1 MRHLPIV
8 AFAAAGIIAAA
19 VFGLSQ
25 FQQAGVLHERLSKVE
40 EDIADRD
47 AQIAGLDS
55 QLSELAESKSELE
68 SDVAYW
74 RNQHQAKSKEYDD
87 LGAHYDSLSEQY
99 GDLQQSY
106 GDLRVKNQ
114 QLAGEN
120 VSLMSSQSL
129 LQQAAEKERTQRE
142 SAEAKLAVAA
152 TPPYTVVQGREIKW
166 AFKDSKGNGYNWEM
180 PIDVYR
186 NLIDA
191 PEPATKLRLQKGD
204 GSTVIVR
211 DHTRFVDDESF
222 AKVVDEIYDNA
233 ASDKQ
238 FLYELWFI
246 TSQLTTYSTDIG
258 EDPRWALET
267 FTEAGGDCEDL
278 VILIASMLKSSE
290 HTDGW
295 KIQMVYFDADNPL
308 SKSDVDHV
316 ALYVETDEFA
326 TFVESTNKEDGLQY
340 WKGTVNGWYFD
351 L

>member
-1 MRHLPIV
+1 MRHLPAV
-8 AFAAAGIIAAA
+8 AFAAAGIIVAA
-19 VFGLSQ
+19 VFGLLQS
-25 FQQAGVLHERLSKVE
+25 QQAGVLHDRLSKVE
-40 EDIADRD
+40 EDLADRD
-47 AQIAGLDS
+47 ARIAGLDS
-55 QLSELAESKSELE
+55 QLSELAEEKGELE

-74 RNQHQAKSKEYDD
+74 QGQHQAKSKEYDD
-87 LGAHYDSLSEQY
+87 LGTHYDSLSEQY

-142 SAEAKLAVAA
+142 TAEAKLAVAA

-204 GSTVIVR
+204 GTTITVR

-222 AKVVDEIYDNA
+222 AKVVDEVYDNA
-233 ASDKQ
+233 ASDRQ
-238 FLYELWFI
+238 FLFELWFI
-246 TSQLTTYSTDIG
+246 TAQLTTYSTDIG

-290 HTDGW
+290 HTKDW
-295 KIQMVYFDADNPL
+295 TIQMVYFDADDPL
-308 SKSDVDHV
+308 NKNDVDHV

-326 TFVESTNKEDGLQY
+326 TFVESTNKDDGLQY

>member
-1 MRHLPIV
+1 MRHLPVI
-8 AFAAAGIIAAA
+8 AFAAAGVIAAA
-19 VFGLSQ
+19 VFGLFQ
-25 FQQAGVLHERLSKVE
+25 FQQTGMLHERLSKVE
-40 EDIADRD
+40 GDLADRD

-55 QLSELAESKSELE
+55 QLSELAEDKGELE
-68 SDVAYW
+68 SNVAYW
-74 RNQHQAKSKEYDD
+74 QGQHQAKSEEYDD
-87 LGAHYDSLSEQY
+87 LGADYDSLSAQY

-152 TPPYTVVQGREIKW
+152 TPPYTIVQGREIKW

-186 NLIDA
+186 NLINA
-191 PEPATKLRLQKGD
+191 PEPAGKLRLQKGD
-204 GSTVIVR
+204 GTTITVR

-222 AKVVDEIYDNA
+222 AKVVDEVYDNA
-233 ASDKQ
+233 GSDRQ

-246 TSQLTTYSTDIG
+246 TSQMTTYSTDIG

-267 FTEAGGDCEDL
+267 
-278 VILIASMLKSSE
+278 
-290 HTDGW
+290 
-295 KIQMVYFDADNPL
+295 
-308 SKSDVDHV
+308 
-316 ALYVETDEFA
+316 
-326 TFVESTNKEDGLQY
+326 
-340 WKGTVNGWYFD
+340 
-351 L
+351 